1 MNGPGRLSLRARL
14 LVVLIAVTAAF
25 LLIMGGV
32 TALVLSKRLGAQ
44 FDDSLISAAART
56 PGQIQANPGDDV
68 AVEVTRQPVKVLPLT
83 GSNAATRALAD
94 SVGQLIAARTLA
106 RYIDDTPFA
115 VPGTSPRLRAVGR
128 FVRLGHSDVA
138 PAQSGQ
144 AGIGHRFGVLVVAR
158 PVGAV
163 TGQVGG
169 IVVAELITGGALIL
183 LLALGGRW
191 LIGRGLAPL
200 SEMAG
205 TAQRITAQGDLTAR
219 MPDADG
225 RTEVGRLGAAINT
238 MLDRI
243 QQAFGAR
250 LRSETKVRQFAADAS
265 HELRTPLTTI
275 RGYAELYRQGA
286 LDGGQLPDA
295 MRRIE
300 QEALRMGTLVA
311 ELLELARLDRTTSLD
326 ITETD
331 LAVLVRD
338 AAADAR
344 AVEPA
349 RPVRAE
355 APESLVA
362 VVDEARI
369 RQVLANLLGNVREH
383 TPVTTPT
390 AVRLAQVRGGV
401 VLEVAD
407 RGPGMA
413 ADDAARAFDRF
424 HRGTER
430 HGDAPAAGPAVGYGA
445 DHGAGSA
452 GAASPHSANGSRP
465 GAESGG
471 SGLGLAIVA
480 AIAQAHGGQA
490 TLESAP
496 GHGTRVRV
504 WLPATAPAAPAAPAS
519 RPPRPTW
526 QPRPGYPARPGT
538 PLTRPPFRGP
548 AALPPTWP
556 RRRSRSRYPAR
567 PATPPYHP
575 GSRHPASPA
584 TVPHHP
590 GSRHRATAATQ
601 SQCTQRSQ
609 DRPPRSSSP
618 YPPPP
623 TALPHRRGSRHRASP
638 PTQSQCTQR
647 RRARQPRS
655 SSRRLPDR
663 PAPKRPLHSLAA
675 ATRSPRSCT
684 TTGGTRRGQVRR
696 RARRTVKPAM
706 ATVILRGR
714 PSHPGGSYPHRA
726 ATAASAG
733 ARNQVTT
740 SGEAV
745 GGPLAPRLRGQPGK
759 GRADLGATP
768 WNPAGYAPV
777 SPSPGRGP
785 APAGL
790 GR

>member
-56 PGQIQANPGDDV
+56 PDQIQANPGDDV
-68 AVEVTRQPVKVLPLT
+68 AVEVTRLPAVKVLPLT
-83 GSNAATRALAD
+83 GSNAATEALAD
-94 SVGQLIAARTLA
+94 SVGQLIAAGTLA

-128 FVRLGHSDVA
+128 FVRLGHSGVA

-205 TAQRITAQGDLTAR
+205 TAQRITTQGDLTTR

-250 LRSETKVRQFAADAS
+250 LRSEAKVRQFAADAS

-331 LAVLVRD
+331 LALLVRD

-362 VVDEARI
+362 AVDEARI

-407 RGPGMA
+407 SGPGMA

-430 HGDAPAAGPAVGYGA
+430 RGGEPAAGPAVGYGA
-445 DHGAGSA
+445 DHGASGA
-452 GAASPHSANGSRP
+452 GAASTHSANGSRP
-465 GAESGG
+465 AAESGG

-504 WLPATAPAAPAAPAS
+504 WLPATVPAAPATPRAAAIPQLSRDRHDPVPPAPATPQPGYPPISRRPQPLSAPIGHPAPQPLSAPSATRRPAAVIRSHRPPAAPAAV
-519 RPPRPTW
+519 TW
-526 QPRPGYPARPGT
+526 
-538 PLTRPPFRGP
+538 
-548 AALPPTWP
+548 
-556 RRRSRSRYPAR
+556 
-567 PATPPYHP
+567 
-575 GSRHPASPA
+575 
-584 TVPHHP
+584 
-590 GSRHRATAATQ
+590 
-601 SQCTQRSQ
+601 
-609 DRPPRSSSP
+609 
-618 YPPPP
+618 
-623 TALPHRRGSRHRASP
+623 
-638 PTQSQCTQR
+638 
-647 RRARQPRS
+647 
-655 SSRRLPDR
+655 SRRLPG
-663 PAPKRPLHSLAA
+663 PACPAVVTPSCPLSAA
-675 ATRSPRSCT
+675 DVRSPAGPARTGTARSTTRRQSTRGPQSCI
-684 TTGGTRRGQVRR
+684 TTGGTRRSQFRR
-696 RARRTVKPAM
+696 RARRTVMPS
-706 ATVILRGR
+706 ATATGHTARP
-714 PSHPGGSYPHRA
+714 PSHPGGSYPRRA

-733 ARNQVTT
+733 T
-740 SGEAV
+740 
-745 GGPLAPRLRGQPGK
+745 PQPGDD
-759 GRADLGATP
+759 A
-768 WNPAGYAPV
+768 
-777 SPSPGRGP
+777 S
-785 APAGL
+785 
-790 GR
+790 